1 MDLEK
6 NDLHISNEDGSYRS
20 EEINKLQEGNEYFR
34 HDKERFYSTESFDDS
49 KELNDFASDIKAS
62 QLEEIET
69 KSTGSSASGAASSAT
84 GAAAASSVGAASA
97 AAAVLPG
104 IVVSLVG
111 AVAVIGAS
119 TGLITVN
126 HSDHVTMFLSRSTEL
141 GFQVTRDENKT
152 YAFYLSNAEYDH
164 YETVEF
170 IDQVMFYNLIP
181 NTVYELTCYDTSV
194 DPHKLVY
201 SGSYLTS
208 SYDAYTSYITSSEL
222 TDEYLTFDV
231 EYEGEDVNFV
241 TVYVYGDNNEI
252 IYSYEG
258 EPVSHF
264 SVNVTGY
271 ENITCKVSIN
281 GQVTEFAHL
290 VSPVETVHVES
301 VYFSESALELQVGK
315 TKEVNVTV
323 LPENATNKELIWSSS
338 DNSVVSV
345 NNGVITGLKEGK
357 AVVTAKSVDGYK
369 SASLEVIVINKPATI
384 HVESISLDKT
394 ELNMLTGDQTSLT
407 ATVLP
412 DNAADKSLSWS
423 SSDENIATVN
433 KYGKV
438 TAIKEGKVTITA
450 TSVDGGHTATC
461 TVNVTTKVV
470 PVTGIS
476 LNEDSVALN
485 VGGTKQLTAT
495 VLPTNA
501 SNKGVTWNSTNEAVA
516 TVSESGLITAVSSGS
531 ALITVKTVDGGY
543 QDFCTVTVSE

>member
-6 NDLHISNEDGSYRS
+6 NDLHISNEDGNYRS

-34 HDKERFYSTESFDDS
+34 HDEKRFYSTESFDDS

-69 KSTGSSASGAASSAT
+69 NGTGSSASGAASSAS
-84 GAAAASSVGAASA
+84 AAAASSVGAVSA
-97 AAAVLPG
+97 AAAILPA
-104 IVVSLVG
+104 IAVSLVG

-119 TGLITVN
+119 TGLIKVD
-126 HSDHVTMFLSRSTEL
+126 HSDHVTLFMSRSTEL
-141 GFQVTRDENKT
+141 GFTINRDENKSYT
-152 YAFYLSNAEYDH
+152 FYLSNDEYEH
-164 YETVEF
+164 YETIEA
-170 IDQVMFYNLIP
+170 IDEVMFYNLRP

-194 DPHKLVY
+194 DPHKLIY

-241 TVYVYGDNNEI
+241 TVYVYGDNNGV

-264 SVNVTGY
+264 SVNVAGY
-271 ENITCKVSIN
+271 ENVTCKVSIN

-301 VYFSESALELQVGK
+301 VSFSQSALELQVGK
-315 TKEVNVTV
+315 TKEVNVSV

-338 DNSVVSV
+338 DNSVISV

-357 AVVTAKSVDGYK
+357 AVITAKSVDGYK
-369 SASLEVIVINKPATI
+369 SASLEVNVINKPATI

-394 ELNMLTGDQTSLT
+394 ELNMLTGDQSSLT

-412 DNAADKSLSWS
+412 ENAADKSLSWN

-450 TSVDGGHTATC
+450 TSVDGGHTASC
-461 TVNVTTKVV
+461 VVNVTTKVV

-476 LNEDSVALN
+476 LNEDSIELTVT
-485 VGGTKQLTAT
+485 GTKQLTAT

-501 SNKGVTWNSTNEAVA
+501 SNKGMTWNSTNEAVA
-516 TVSESGLITAVSSGS
+516 TVSETGLVTAVSSGS
-531 ALITVKTVDGGY
+531 AIITVKTVDGGY